1 VQDNTIDGKSER
13 EEMLPV
19 IKECLAKQVDV
30 DTLTTEY
37 LKNFP
42 IRLRHLD
49 DWNEAELYGIRNWC
63 VEATAPNRP
72 LCTFAKPPVL
82 RLNHDQ
88 IETLIM
94 QLQQVSHSFVNLLLD
109 AIVLFDKKISDE
121 SFVRESWPFTC
132 NFLELQHSRQ
142 CMLAEYPRPLQQEQ
156 DCAGAPECCFS
167 FGAVQSQI
175 LLYGTP
181 TDTEQELFY
190 TIWAH
195 LQKAAEKKRDS

>member
-82 RLNHDQ
+82 RLNHDDDDRP
-88 IETLIM
+88 
-94 QLQQVSHSFVNLLLD
+94 F
-109 AIVLFDKKISDE
+109 IVLTETK
-121 SFVRESWPFTC
+121 
-132 NFLELQHSRQ
+132 
-142 CMLAEYPRPLQQEQ
+142 
-156 DCAGAPECCFS
+156 FS
-167 FGAVQSQI
+167 FRCIPVWIGT
-175 LLYGTP
+175 LL
-181 TDTEQELFY
+181 
-190 TIWAH
+190 
-195 LQKAAEKKRDS
+195 